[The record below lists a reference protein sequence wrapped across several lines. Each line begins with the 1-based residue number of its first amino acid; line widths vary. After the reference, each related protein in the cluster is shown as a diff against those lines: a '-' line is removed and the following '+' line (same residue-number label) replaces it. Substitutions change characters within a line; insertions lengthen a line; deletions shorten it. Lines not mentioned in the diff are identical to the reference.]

1 MSLFTIQKPD
11 YLTSGERA
19 RLIPVLADTSKEGR
33 ITSST
38 LAAFMSVDEFAKGLL
53 ASVGVRLGKTSKVEC
68 FTEIVFQNKDQ
79 TASKIRPDGLIVVTT
94 GKKKWSALIEAKIG
108 KAELQ
113 VEQVES
119 YLDLA
124 KEHKVD
130 AVITISNQFAA
141 SPTHHPLTFKKTKTR
156 NVDLFHWSWTYLI
169 AEAVMWVK
177 YHGVTDPDQAYILEE
192 LVRYLQ
198 HDSSGVLSFDRMN
211 ATWKDVCSSVQNR
224 LTLKKTSTE
233 VLDSVGSWHQFVRN
247 LSLHLS
253 LAIGENTSIY
263 LKKAHRDDANKRLD
277 DDAAQLVTEQKL
289 TVEYDIPDAA
299 SRIKL
304 IADVGT
310 RSVIISMR
318 LKAPDERSTSKGRI
332 NWIVGQLKKTTH
344 PDIAIRASWPS
355 RAPDTM
361 ASLSAI
367 REHGVGVLLCDN
379 SSLKPTAFEV
389 VLTRD
394 LGARFK
400 GAKTFVQESEPLL
413 LEFYEQA
420 GQHLKEWVAPPP
432 KIKTKNTEALIEDVE
447 KEVAQVPPQLG
458 EPSNS
463 TIVSDVAAYEAK

>member
-11 YLTSGERA
+11 YLASGERA
-19 RLIPVLADTSKEGR
+19 RLIPTLADTRKEGR

-38 LAAFMSVDEFAKGLL
+38 LAAFMSVDEFAKSLL
-53 ASVGVRLGKTSKVEC
+53 DSVGVRLGKTSKVEC
-68 FTEIVFQNKDQ
+68 FTEIVFRNKDRA
-79 TASKIRPDGLIVVTT
+79 ASNLRPDGLIVVTT
-94 GKKKWSALIEAKIG
+94 GKKQWSALIEAKIG
-108 KAELQ
+108 KAELLAD
-113 VEQVES
+113 QVES

-124 KEHKVD
+124 KEHKID

-141 SPTHHPLTFKKTKTR
+141 SATHHPLTLKKTKTR

-211 ATWKDVCSSVQNR
+211 STWKDVCSSVQNR
-224 LTLKKTSTE
+224 ITLKKNSVE

-247 LSLHLS
+247 LSLLLS
-253 LAIGENTSIY
+253 LAIGENATIY
-263 LKKAHRDDANKRLD
+263 LKKAHRDDANKRLE
-277 DDAAQLVTEQKL
+277 DDASQLATEQQL
-289 TVEYDIPDAA
+289 TVEYDVPDAA

-304 IADVGT
+304 VADVGT
-310 RSVIISMR
+310 RSVMISMR

-332 NWIVGQLKKTTH
+332 NWFVGQLKQTTH

-367 REHGVGVLLCDN
+367 REHGIDVLLCDN
-379 SSLKPTAFEV
+379 ASLKPIAFEV
-389 VLTRD
+389 VLMRD
-394 LGARFK
+394 LGAKFK
-400 GAKTFVQESEPLL
+400 GARTFIQESEPLL

-420 GQHLKEWVAPPP
+420 GQHLKDWVAPPP
-432 KIKTKNTEALIEDVE
+432 KVKTKNAEVLIEDVE
-447 KEVAQVPPQLG
+447 DEVVQVLPQPA
-458 EPSNS
+458 EPSS
-463 TIVSDVAAYEAK
+463 SPIAE